1 MKSIILTI
9 FALLALAFARDI
21 TDKVYFDI
29 KQGPESLGRIVF
41 GLYGTTTPKTAANF
55 KHLSIGD
62 KGYGY
67 EGVHFHRVIK
77 DFMIQSGD
85 FQRGDGTGG
94 YSIYGDK
101 FDDENFE
108 IVHDRPGLLSMA
120 NRGKDTNGSQFFITT
135 KPTPWLNGK
144 HVVFGE
150 VIEGMDVVRTIE
162 NTRTSFRNKP
172 TVAITVKKSGL
183 LERNSK
189 DEL

>member
-21 TDKVYFDI
+21 TDKVYFDV
-29 KQGPESLGRIVF
+29 KQGQESLGRIVF

-67 EGVHFHRVIK
+67 EGVQFHRVIK

-120 NRGKDTNGSQFFITT
+120 NRGKDTNGSQFFVSA
-135 KPTPWLNGK
+135 
-144 HVVFGE
+144 H
-150 VIEGMDVVRTIE
+150 
-162 NTRTSFRNKP
+162 SF
-172 TVAITVKKSGL
+172 
-183 LERNSK
+183 
-189 DEL
+189 